1 MQAASDAGAMQ
12 DRLVTS
18 VSRLLGV
25 ALLAWASSPLA
36 ATNPVEPPS
45 PDSAYLDDLQ
55 GRWIM
60 HGTFRDKPVT
70 YAAIGQRVLDGAWL
84 RLHMVAVGKPLRYE
98 ADVFF
103 GYDPKEHD
111 FIVHWLDQFGAAGAR
126 VVATGRRDGDEL
138 VFTFP
143 YTEGTFRDTLRDKTT
158 GSWTLLLESQ
168 GKDGSWSTFA
178 NFKFTRPTKN

>member
-1 MQAASDAGAMQ
+1 MVACA
-12 DRLVTS
+12 TS
-18 VSRLLGV
+18 S
-25 ALLAWASSPLA
+25 LA
-36 ATNPVEPPS
+36 ATSAVEPPS
-45 PDSAYLDDLQ
+45 PDKAYLDDLQ

-60 HGTFRDKPVT
+60 QGTFHDKPLI

-84 RLHMVAVGKPLRYE
+84 RLHMVALGKPLRYE

-103 GYDPKEHD
+103 GYDAKAHD
-111 FIVHWLDQFGAAGAR
+111 FIVHWLDQFGAPGAR

-143 YTEGTFRDTLRDKTT
+143 YTEGPFRDTLRRHKTT
-158 GSWTLLLESQ
+158 GRWTLLLESQ

-178 NFKFTRPTKN
+178 NFKFTRSTKN

>member
-1 MQAASDAGAMQ
+1 
-12 DRLVTS
+12 
-18 VSRLLGV
+18 LGV
-25 ALLAWASSPLA
+25 ALLAWTLSTLA
-36 ATNPVEPPS
+36 ATNPVELPS
-45 PDSAYLDDLQ
+45 PDNVYLDDLQ

-60 HGTFRDKPVT
+60 QGTFHDKPVI

-84 RLHMVAVGKPLRYE
+84 RLHMVALGKPLRYE

-103 GYDPKEHD
+103 AYDAKARD

-126 VVATGRRDGDEL
+126 VVATGQRDGDEL

-143 YTEGTFRDTLRDKTT
+143 YTEGTFRDTLRRGKTT